1 MPLVHYH
8 SESVL
13 TYFVCAA
20 DLAALSTSCKF
31 RLFPEPTCTLGFP
44 ARRKW
49 DLSVPLTHA
58 CHISGASCGTR
69 LHKRGQR
76 KKMLL
81 KQCGG
86 GFFPSSNLYPAV
98 CKEAAALCVAKTTHL
113 PRDVGSQC
121 PPAQPGDGRGEA
133 GQVWGSPR
141 VPPSLPHQ
149 PTKPGHTKC
158 YLKLASCKE

>member
-31 RLFPEPTCTLGFP
+31 RLFPEQTCTLGFP

-76 KKMLL
+76 KKMLF

-86 GFFPSSNLYPAV
+86 DSSPPPISIQLFARKQQLSVLQKQRISQETWAVSALQPSRGTAEERQGRCGAV
-98 CKEAAALCVAKTTHL
+98 PVSL
-113 PRDVGSQC
+113 
-121 PPAQPGDGRGEA
+121 
-133 GQVWGSPR
+133 
-141 VPPSLPHQ
+141 PPS
-149 PTKPGHTKC
+149 HTS
-158 YLKLASCKE
+158 LQSQGTQSAT

>member
-31 RLFPEPTCTLGFP
+31 RLFPEQTCMLGFP

-58 CHISGASCGTR
+58 RHISRASCGTR

-76 KKMLL
+76 KKMLF

-86 GFFPSSNLYPAV
+86 DSSPPPISIQLFARKQQLSVLQKQRISQETWAVSALQPS
-98 CKEAAALCVAKTTHL
+98 
-113 PRDVGSQC
+113 R
-121 PPAQPGDGRGEA
+121 GRQRGGRA
-133 GQVWGSPR
+133 VWGSPG
-141 VPPSLPHQ
+141 VPPSLPH
-149 PTKPGHTKC
+149 
-158 YLKLASCKE
+158 

>member
-31 RLFPEPTCTLGFP
+31 RLFPEQTCMLGFP

-58 CHISGASCGTR
+58 SHISGASCGTR

-76 KKMLL
+76 KKMLF

-86 GFFPSSNLYPAV
+86 ILPLLQSLSGCLQGSSSSLCCKNNASPKRCGQSVPSSPAGGRQRGGR
-98 CKEAAALCVAKTTHL
+98 AG
-113 PRDVGSQC
+113 VGQSRC
-121 PPAQPGDGRGEA
+121 
-133 GQVWGSPR
+133 
-141 VPPSLPHQ
+141 PSLP
-149 PTKPGHTKC
+149 PSHTS
-158 YLKLASCKE
+158 LQSQGTQSAT